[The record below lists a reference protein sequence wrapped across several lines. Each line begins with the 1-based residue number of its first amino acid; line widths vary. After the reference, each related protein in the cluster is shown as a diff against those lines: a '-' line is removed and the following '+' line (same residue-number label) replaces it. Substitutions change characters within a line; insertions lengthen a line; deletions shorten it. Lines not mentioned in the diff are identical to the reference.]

1 MHLMNG
7 LNNIFLIMGNTHGK
21 TYFLV
26 FSIALVVAVYLVVS
40 IYLLNKDKVKLNRSL
55 AHLEAVKRRG
65 VEYELVLQAMKL
77 ATWKIDLRNMTLT
90 FDNDYRQ
97 QTDLYTPTPGTPLKD
112 VLKLLKPEDAK
123 KIRTMMEGVIQSKQ
137 DIYHIQYRIIGNNG
151 HYYWSDAYGMVS
163 ERDEKGKPVTLI
175 GTARNISKQKEM
187 EQQLI
192 DARLQAEESDRLKTA
207 FIQNISHEVRTPLNA
222 IVGFSDILTEVTD
235 PKEREGLM
243 AIIKDNNN
251 KLLQI
256 FEDMMNISKVEAHDE
271 KANLTLSKFD
281 VVQLAAE
288 KVAKYSA
295 ENKNADL
302 MLEFVCQEKALE
314 IVSDKERVAYI
325 LGHFIENA
333 MKFTGK
339 GTITAG
345 ITPKADN
352 YLRIWVSDTGKGIDD
367 NDKEKIF
374 KRFYKVD
381 SFIQGAGLGLS
392 VCRSY
397 ALSLRGN
404 VGVESQLGRGS
415 TFWLEIPMGG
425 VI

>member
-1 MHLMNG
+1 MHLMSG
-7 LNNIFLIMGNTHGK
+7 LNNIFLVMGSTHSYS
-21 TYFLV
+21 YFLV
-26 FSIALVVAVYLVVS
+26 LAIALIVAVYLVVS
-40 IYLLNKDKVKLNRSL
+40 MFLLNKDKIRLNRSL

-65 VEYELVLQAMKL
+65 VEYELVLQAMQL
-77 ATWKIDLRNMTLT
+77 ATWKIDLRNMTVT

-112 VLKLLKPEDAK
+112 VLKLLMPEDAK
-123 KIRTMMEGVIQSKQ
+123 KFQTMMEGVIQSKQ

-151 HYYWSDAYGMVS
+151 NYYWSDAYGMVS
-163 ERDEKGKPVTLI
+163 ERDEKGKPVTII

-256 FEDMMNISKVEAHDE
+256 FEDMMNISKMEAHDE
-271 KANLTLSKFD
+271 KANLTLSQFD

-288 KVAKYSA
+288 KVAKYSGQ
-295 ENKNADL
+295 NKNANVT
-302 MLEFVCQEKALE
+302 LEFVCQEKALE

-367 NDKEKIF
+367 SDKEKIF

-397 ALSLRGN
+397 ALSLKGT
-404 VGVESQLGRGS
+404 VGVESRLGMGS
-415 TFWLEIPMGG
+415 TFWAEIPEKL
-425 VI
+425 